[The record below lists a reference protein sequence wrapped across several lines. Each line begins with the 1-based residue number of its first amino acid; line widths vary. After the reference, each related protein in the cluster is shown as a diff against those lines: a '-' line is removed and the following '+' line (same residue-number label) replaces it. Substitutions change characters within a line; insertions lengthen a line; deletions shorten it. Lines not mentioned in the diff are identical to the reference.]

1 VTGPSTKGNSG
12 LSELGVGRRLLGLPT
27 RLQFAEP
34 TVRICDLIETVPGT
48 RLRRKRCQSG
58 PKVFALLRLQGPGT
72 PLLPC
77 GGVFLWALA
86 LTRPRDA
93 SSRYSRL
100 SWERKRAMD
109 EATQAVLTRTLTYQA
124 NFVSMSIHALVKC
137 LTENGA
143 LRPGQG
149 EAVMRATIDNAG
161 SATSQ
166 LDYVLLRE
174 LVDRLEGREPT
185 AH

>member
-1 VTGPSTKGNSG
+1 
-12 LSELGVGRRLLGLPT
+12 
-27 RLQFAEP
+27 
-34 TVRICDLIETVPGT
+34 
-48 RLRRKRCQSG
+48 
-58 PKVFALLRLQGPGT
+58 
-72 PLLPC
+72 
-77 GGVFLWALA
+77 
-86 LTRPRDA
+86 
-93 SSRYSRL
+93 
-100 SWERKRAMD
+100 MD